1 MNSSELKPE
10 DVDSIIGRMHA
21 LRSSGRSHAVELQG
35 EAQRLVD
42 WKEYVLTKPLV
53 SVAAASVLGFAIVR
67 STMRAFTLPQARSS
81 AVLSV
86 PSTDRSLKSSF
97 AGGVISLGTS
107 IASSAI
113 KSYFSNLIQRS
124 ISERGSSDRLHE
136 FNTRLNDIA

>member
-1 MNSSELKPE
+1 MNSSEQEPVG
-10 DVDSIIGRMHA
+10 VDSIIGRMHA

-53 SVAAASVLGFAIVR
+53 SVAAASVFGFAIVR
-67 STMRAFTLPQARSS
+67 STMLALSKPK
-81 AVLSV
+81 VLS
-86 PSTDRSLKSSF
+86 STVAIDSSTARPLKSNF

-113 KSYFSNLIQRS
+113 KSYFANLIQRS
-124 ISERGSSDRLHE
+124 ISEGGSSDRLHE
-136 FNTRLNDIA
+136 FNSRYNDIV

>member
-1 MNSSELKPE
+1 MNSSEQKPE
-10 DVDSIIGRMHA
+10 GVDSIIGRMHA

-53 SVAAASVLGFAIVR
+53 SVAAASVLGFAFVR
-67 STMRAFTLPQARSS
+67 STMRALTLPKPTGS
-81 AVLSV
+81 AVFSD
-86 PSTDRSLKSSF
+86 PPTDRSPKSNF

-113 KSYFSNLIQRS
+113 KSYFANLIQRS
-124 ISERGSSDRLHE
+124 ISERGSSDRLQE
-136 FNTRLNDIA
+136 LNSRINDIA